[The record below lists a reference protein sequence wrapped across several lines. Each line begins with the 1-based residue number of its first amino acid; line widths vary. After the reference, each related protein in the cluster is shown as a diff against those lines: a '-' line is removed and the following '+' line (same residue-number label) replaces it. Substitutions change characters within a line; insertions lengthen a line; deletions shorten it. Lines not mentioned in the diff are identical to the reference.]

1 MFSVVRAGCGFGMIL
16 HRDDRERFVAQ
27 ALDAAV
33 IEVDVGH
40 FDFRRQAVGL
50 HGKSV
55 VVRSDFHMAIAEIL
69 NGLITAAMSKD
80 KFESLTAKSASQ
92 QLMAEANTE
101 GGQA

>member
-1 MFSVVRAGCGFGMIL
+1 MLGVMWSRSGFGMVL
-16 HRDDRERFVAQ
+16 NRDNGKCAMAKAF
-27 ALDAAV
+27 DAAI
-33 IEVDVGH
+33 IEIDVSN
-40 FDFRRQAVGL
+40 FNLRRKAVGL

-55 VVRSDFHMAIAEIL
+55 VVRSDFHMAIAEVL

>member
-1 MFSVVRAGCGFGMIL
+1 VTHAF
-16 HRDDRERFVAQ
+16 
-27 ALDAAV
+27 DAAI
-33 IEVDVGH
+33 IEIYVRH

-55 VVRSDFHMAIAEIL
+55 VVRSDFHMAIAEIH